1 MALMTEP
8 IPKRAVLLADIG
20 GTNSRF
26 AVPAADGRP
35 AQMLIVENDTVGSL
49 EDAIMRYLDA
59 TGARPYAAVLAI
71 ASPLDG
77 GEEVAMTNRAWRF
90 RRGEL
95 ARRFGFAKLCVVNDF
110 EAIAWSLTRL
120 AATDA
125 RPLGPALPAR
135 AGVKAVLGP
144 GTGLGVAALV
154 PVDGGWQ
161 VLASEGGHVTFGPQ
175 APDEM
180 EVFARLLRERG
191 TVSAESILSGPGL
204 PRLLHALD
212 PQAPPQTPEAVVAAA
227 LASAPP
233 AQQAARLFVRMLGRF
248 AGNLALTFKAV
259 GGVYVA
265 GGVASRLGPLFDDEA
280 FRAAFEAHPPQEKL
294 LRTIPTFLMSRTE
307 PGLLGCAALA
317 DQLATSDAPV

>member
-1 MALMTEP
+1 MALMTDRAP
-8 IPKRAVLLADIG
+8 RGAVLLADIG

-26 AVPAADGRP
+26 AVPGPDGRP
-35 AQMLIVENDTVGSL
+35 EQMLIVENDTVGSL
-49 EDAIMRYLDA
+49 EDAITHYLDA
-59 TGARPYAAVLAI
+59 TGARPRAAVLAI
-71 ASPLDG
+71 AGPLDG
-77 GEEVAMTNRAWRF
+77 GEEIAMTNRAWRF

-95 ARRFGFAKLCVVNDF
+95 ARRFGFTKLYVLNDF

-125 RPLGPALPAR
+125 RPLGPVLPAR

-154 PVDGGWQ
+154 PVDGGSQ
-161 VLASEGGHVTFGPQ
+161 VLASEGGHASFGAQ

-180 EVFARLLRERG
+180 EIFARLWRERG
-191 TVSAESILSGPGL
+191 IVSAETILSGPGL
-204 PRLLHALD
+204 PRLLQAID
-212 PQAPPQTPEAVVAAA
+212 PSSPAQTPEAVVAAA
-227 LASAPP
+227 LADAPA

-248 AGNLALTFKAV
+248 AGNLALTFTAV
-259 GGVYVA
+259 GGIYVA
-265 GGVASRLGPLFDDEA
+265 GGVVSRLGPLFDDQA

-294 LRTIPTFLMSRTE
+294 LRSIPTFLMHRTE

-317 DQLATSDAPV
+317 DQLAISDAPA